1 LQYRKLGE
9 TDIEVSAVAF
19 GAWALVGGF
28 NWGDQDEED
37 SLAALRA
44 AYDAGVTL
52 FDTAEGYGNGRSE
65 ELIGQALHNVRDQI
79 VIATKASSGH
89 LAPDQLRQSCERSL
103 RALRTDRIDL
113 YQVHWPNREI
123 PVEDTL
129 PTLEELKEQ
138 GKIRAYGISNFGKKD
153 LSDCLACKYKVCSNQ
168 MSYSLLF
175 RAIEYEVQP
184 LCEREQISILCYSAL
199 MQGLLTGKFA
209 NADEVPED
217 RARTRHFAGSRPHA
231 RHGEEG
237 AESQTFEAIA
247 DINRI
252 AKDLGEPMA
261 DVSIA
266 WLLAQRG
273 VTSAIVGGRNA
284 DQARRNAHAADL
296 VLEQEVIQ
304 QLSLATD
311 SLKDYLGDNADMWQG
326 MSRIQ

>member
-1 LQYRKLGE
+1 MQYRKLGK
-9 TDIEVSAVAF
+9 TGIEVSTVAF
-19 GAWALVGGF
+19 GAWAIVGGF
-28 NWGDQDEED
+28 NWGDQEEKD

-44 AYDAGVTL
+44 AHDAGVTL

-65 ELIGQALHNVRDQI
+65 ELIGQALCDVRDEI
-79 VIATKASSGH
+79 VIATKVSPDH
-89 LAPDQLRQSCERSL
+89 LAPDQLRQSCEHSL

-113 YQVHWPNREI
+113 YQVHWPSREI

-129 PTLEELKEQ
+129 ATLEGLKQ
-138 GKIRAYGISNFGKKD
+138 RGKIRAYGVSNFGKQD
-153 LSDCLACKYKVCSNQ
+153 LNEYLACKYKVCSNQ
-168 MSYSLLF
+168 MAYSLLF
-175 RAIEYEVQP
+175 RAIEYEIRP
-184 LCEREQISILCYSAL
+184 LCEREQISILCYSSM

-209 NADEVPED
+209 KADEVPED
-217 RARTRHFAGSRPHA
+217 RARTRHFSGSRPHT

-237 AESQTFEAIA
+237 AEDQTFETIA
-247 DINRI
+247 QIKRI

-266 WLLAQRG
+266 WLLAQPG

-284 DQARRNAHAADL
+284 NQTRRNARAADL
-296 VLEQEVIQ
+296 ILEQEVIQ

-311 SLKDYLGDNADMWQG
+311 PLKDYFGNNADMWQG